1 MIFYFSYRYY
11 ILSEYSNKASDI
23 LSKHLAELVEILQ
36 QRKHFVEE
44 AKTLWPFLRPVH
56 ENSTISKV
64 LDLPNLILDSG
75 IVKNIDIFVD
85 EDIIAPSKLEQRI
98 ANLIHEIDKV
108 LSSNEYLMLNN
119 TNSLNGNIIVDG
131 DAFIEQL
138 QIDKMIV
145 DVFNDIYMHNTN
157 EMEEF
162 PVSLKKRNIIIDDLK
177 LGSICGIPYQCKL
190 NAILSNNNNVLK
202 I

>member
-1 MIFYFSYRYY
+1 MIFYFIVI
-11 ILSEYSNKASDI
+11 ILSEYSNKASDV

-44 AKTLWPFLRPVH
+44 AKTLWPLLRPVD
-56 ENSTISKV
+56 ENSTISEV
-64 LDLPNLILDSG
+64 FDLPNLILESG

-85 EDIIAPSKLEQRI
+85 EDIIAPSKLEQRM
-98 ANLIHEIDKV
+98 ANLTHEIDNV

-138 QIDKMIV
+138 QIDKIIV
-145 DVFNDIYMHNTN
+145 NFFNDIYMNN
-157 EMEEF
+157 SNVMQF
-162 PVSLKKRNIIIDDLK
+162 PTSSKKKNIIINDLK
-177 LGSICGIPYQCKL
+177 VGSICGIPYQCKL
-190 NAILSNNNNVLK
+190 NAILSNDNVLK

>member
-1 MIFYFSYRYY
+1 M
-11 ILSEYSNKASDI
+11 
-23 LSKHLAELVEILQ
+23 AELVEILQ

-44 AKTLWPFLRPVH
+44 AKTLWPLLRPVH
-56 ENSTISKV
+56 ENSTISEIF
-64 LDLPNLILDSG
+64 DLPNLILESG

-98 ANLIHEIDKV
+98 ANLTHEIDNV

-145 DVFNDIYMHNTN
+145 DFFNDIYMHNSN
-157 EMEEF
+157 EMQF
-162 PVSLKKRNIIIDDLK
+162 PTSLKKRNIIINDLK
-177 LGSICGIPYQCKL
+177 VDSICGIPYQCKL
-190 NAILSNNNNVLK
+190 NAILSNDNVLK